1 MVKKAK
7 AKEWLKVLA
16 PPVFGSIEIA
26 ETPCDDPQKVIGR
39 RLIVS
44 AIDVLNDYNKYYLK
58 ISFKIKE
65 VKEGKAITE
74 FDGFECTRDYIARMV
89 VRRVRRIDSIV
100 DGVTKDNR
108 KLRVKM
114 IAVTR
119 RGIKK
124 VAEKEMRRKMKE
136 IILETLSSSSFDDAV
151 KKLVSDD
158 FKEEIKKQL
167 HKIYPV
173 RYFEFRK
180 VEVLG

>member
-1 MVKKAK
+1 MVKKTK
-7 AKEWLKVLA
+7 AKQWIKVLA
-16 PPVFGSIEIA
+16 PPVFGSKEIA
-26 ETPCDDPQKVIGR
+26 ETLSNDPQKIVGR

-44 AIDVLNDYNKYYLK
+44 AIDILNDYNKYYLK

-89 VRRVRRIDSIV
+89 VRRVRRIDYVI
-100 DGVTKDNR
+100 DGKTKDNK

-119 RGIKK
+119 RDIKK
-124 VAEKEMRRKMKE
+124 IAEKAMRKKMKD
-136 IILETLSSSSFDDAV
+136 IILETLSSNNFDDV
-151 KKLVSDD
+151 IKKLISDK
-158 FKEEIKKQL
+158 FKEEVKETL
-167 HKIYPV
+167 RKIYPI

-180 VEVLG
+180 VEVLE

>member
-1 MVKKAK
+1 MAKKAK
-7 AKEWLKVLA
+7 AKEWIKVVA
-16 PPVFGSIEIA
+16 PNFGNVEIG
-26 ETPCDDPQKVIGR
+26 ETPYDEPQKIIGR

-65 VKEGKAITE
+65 LKEGKAIAE

-89 VRRVRRIDSIV
+89 VHRVRRIDAIV
-100 DGVTKDNR
+100 DGLTKDNR

-124 VAEKEMRRKMKE
+124 VAEKEIRRKMKE
-136 IILETLSSSSFDDAV
+136 IVLEALAASNFEEAI
-151 KKLVSDD
+151 KKLISDE

-167 HKIYPV
+167 HKIYPL

-180 VEVLG
+180 VEVLV